1 MLDPKAVLSDPERAA
16 TQWSARGLDGE
27 STVEEL
33 AAIDRAR
40 KESIQAHDSAKH
52 RQTELSAVFRDP
64 SAAPETKAEARDQL
78 KPISDE
84 IKTHATATKAAED
97 ELRNQLM
104 GLCNW
109 SHESV
114 PRGKS
119 ETENVV
125 VRTWGEIPSLDFEPA
140 PHWEVGEALGI
151 LDFEAAASISG
162 SGFAVYRGAGARL
175 ERALMSM
182 MLDVHTEK
190 HGYTEILAPYLV
202 TRETMEGTG
211 QLPKF
216 EDDAFKTT
224 DDMFLIPTSE
234 VSVTNMHRGDMLDA
248 NELPI
253 LYASYSSCFR
263 REAGSYGR
271 DVKGL
276 SRLHQFQKVEMVKL
290 SAADTSYDE
299 LEAMVQNAETILQML
314 ELPYRVLL
322 LCTGDTGFAS
332 AKTFDLEVWL
342 PGHKEYREISSVSNC
357 ESFQARRGSIRYRPA
372 PGEKPL
378 FVHTLNGSGVAIGR
392 TIVALLENGQQPD
405 GSVILPK
412 ALRPYMG
419 GLDRLISGNP

>member
-27 STVEEL
+27 STVETL
-33 AAIDRAR
+33 AAIDRTR

-64 SAAPETKAEARDQL
+64 SASPEAKAEARDQL

-109 SHESV
+109 SHESA
-114 PRGKS
+114 PRGKD

-125 VRTWGEIPSLDFEPA
+125 VRTWGDIPSLDFEPV

-151 LDFEAAASISG
+151 LDFEAAARISG

-234 VSVTNMHRGDMLDA
+234 VSVTNMYRGDMLDV

-276 SRLHQFQKVEMVKL
+276 SRLHQFQKVEMVRL